1 MASKNSLVKLLLGLK
16 GRIILLVNVF
26 YNGIVKKTYIRV
38 CIMLIIINFACR
50 FILYY
55 NKKTW

>member
-38 CIMLIIINFACR
+38 
-50 FILYY
+50 YY
-55 NKKTW
+55 ANYN